1 MISTWKYVSSAYLNI
16 LRAKNKE
23 NRSERRKK
31 INEGAGKVR
40 WGFTNGYKKEKT
52 GYRKVAKAAVIEL
65 SSNGSNC

>member
-23 NRSERRKK
+23 NRRKK

-40 WGFTNGYKKEKT
+40 WGFTNGYKRKDRLQKSGKT
-52 GYRKVAKAAVIEL
+52 AVIEL